1 MRVTADQQLCV
12 AAGICAA
19 MAPEVFDQRDSD
31 GKVLVLDGHPAS
43 HLHKPAQEAADYC
56 PAFAI
61 TVTPDDPDPWSSDN
75 R

>member
-1 MRVTADQQLCV
+1 MQVTADQQLCV

-31 GKVLVLDGHPAS
+31 GKVLVLDAHPAPR
-43 HLHKPAQEAADYC
+43 LHKPAQEAADYC

-61 TVTPDDPDPWSSDN
+61 AVTPDDPNGWTSDDS
-75 R
+75 

>member
-19 MAPEVFDQRDSD
+19 TAPEVFDQRDSD
-31 GKVLVLDGHPAS
+31 GKVLILDENPAPR
-43 HLHKPAQEAADYC
+43 LHKATHEAADYC

-61 TVTPDDPDPWSSDN
+61 TVHPNDPNTWASDDS
-75 R
+75 

>member
-1 MRVTADQQLCV
+1 MRVTADQKLCV

-19 MAPEVFDQRDSD
+19 TAPEVFDQRDSD
-31 GKVLVLDGHPAS
+31 GKVLVLDEYPAP
-43 HLHKPAQEAADYC
+43 HLHKSAREAADYC

-61 TVTPDDPDPWSSDN
+61 TVSSDDADVWSSDD